1 MRRINAPARMADLTT
16 LARSLGR
23 RRVATYRFASTN
35 RRVNFATA
43 TQGHAA
49 QRRLADFERG
59 TADSDAEKNESPPKR
74 ALMCGY

>member
-16 LARSLGR
+16 IARSLGC
-23 RRVATYRFASTN
+23 RRVASYRFASTN

-49 QRRLADFERG
+49 QRRLAGFERG
-59 TADSDAEKNESPPKR
+59 TADSDAEKTKARRSG
-74 ALMCGY
+74 L